1 MLSISAKTESI
12 VSEKF
17 GSIVGETVSWF
28 ERKELFQKLHLTL
41 KRETD
46 YVIIKMFKFNKINI
60 NIYEMI
66 KLHYIL

>member
-1 MLSISAKTESI
+1 MKL
-12 VSEKF
+12 F
-17 GSIVGETVSWF
+17 LF
-28 ERKELFQKLHLTL
+28 ERKELFQKLHLTQ

>member
-1 MLSISAKTESI
+1 MKL
-12 VSEKF
+12 F
-17 GSIVGETVSWF
+17 LF
-28 ERKELFQKLHLTL
+28 ERKELFQKLHLIQ

-66 KLHYIL
+66 KLYYIL